1 MRILELDVDKI
12 AFSPV
17 KAEAELH
24 DEVELKE
31 IMVNDALV
39 VLVSVEKGDDES
51 AADSAISDI
60 GRFMDN
66 LKRKK
71 VVIYPYAHLSS
82 DLAGAKDAKKLIEYM
97 YEKLGAKY
105 EAFKAP
111 FGWNKK
117 LMLDIKGHPLAEQ
130 ARSFGPSGK
139 SRQKNDEESQALK
152 EEDKVVSTWYI
163 LDVDGTLKPYSEFDF
178 SKSVNLKKFADYEI
192 KKVRVYNTEPPHIAH
207 MKRLQLVGYEPG
219 SDPGNFRYYP
229 NGKLIKSLLENYV
242 TSRVISYGAVEVETP
257 IMYDYAHPALKEY
270 LHRFPARHY
279 VLKSDDKEYFLRFSA
294 DFGQFLMAH
303 DATISYKHLPFRFYE
318 LTRYSFRREKSG
330 ELTGLKR
337 LRAFSMPDMHT
348 LCEDLDQA
356 MSEIRQQFRGCVD
369 VLKGIGIGMDKY
381 EAAFRFTEEFWKSN
395 SDFIK
400 NIVSKELGKPA
411 LIEMWNFRYAYFDPK
426 FEFNIIDSADKAT
439 ALATVQIDHENGER
453 YGMSYVDKN
462 GSKKYPIVLHCSP
475 SGAIERVIYA
485 LLELASVDEANQRVP
500 ALPLWITPT
509 QVRILPIS
517 EKFTVQA
524 VEIANTFAKSGIRA
538 DVDDTDNTLNKKI
551 MNAEKEWVPYICV
564 VGEKEIASGTL
575 SVRIRAE
582 TDKSK
587 KNANIQVSELTDRIN
602 EATIGM
608 PKAPLTMNILLSKR
622 PYFG

>member
-1 MRILELDVDKI
+1 MRVLELDVDKV

-17 KAEAELH
+17 KPEAALH
-24 DEVELKE
+24 DDVELKE
-31 IMVNDALV
+31 MLVDNALV

-51 AADSAISDI
+51 TADSAIEDI
-60 GRFMDN
+60 SKVMDN

-71 VVIYPYAHLSS
+71 VVVYPYAHLSS
-82 DLAGAKDAKKLIEYM
+82 DLSSPKEAKNLIEYM
-97 YEKLGAKY
+97 YEKLGSKY
-105 EAFKAP
+105 EAVKAP

-130 ARSFGPSGK
+130 ARSFSSSGK
-139 SRQKNDEESQALK
+139 KEKKNDEESHALN

-163 LDVDGTLKPYSEFDF
+163 LDEKGELKPYSEFDF
-178 SKSVNLKKFADYEI
+178 SKSPNLKKFADYEI
-192 KKVRVYNTEPPHIAH
+192 RKVRTYNTEPPHIGH
-207 MKRLQLVGYEPG
+207 MKRLQLIGYEPG

-229 NGKLIKSLLENYV
+229 NGKLIKSLLETYV
-242 TSRVISYGAVEVETP
+242 TSRVIGYGAVEVETP

-303 DATISYKHLPFRFYE
+303 DATISYKHLPFKFYE

-356 MSEIRQQFRGCVD
+356 MNEFRQQFRFCVD
-369 VLKGIGIGMDKY
+369 VLRGIGISIEKY
-381 EAAFRFTEEFWKSN
+381 EAAFRMTEEFWKGN

-400 NIVSKELGKPA
+400 NIIATELKKPA

-426 FEFNIIDSADKAT
+426 FEFNIIDSADKASS
-439 ALATVQIDHENGER
+439 LATVQIDHENGER
-453 YGMSYVDKN
+453 YGMSYTDKN
-462 GSKKYPIVLHCSP
+462 GNKRYPIVLHCSP
-475 SGAIERVIYA
+475 SGAIERVIYS
-485 LLELASVDEANQRVP
+485 LLELASVDEANKKAP
-500 ALPLWITPT
+500 ELPLWVTPT

-517 EKFTVQA
+517 EKFTEKA
-524 VEIANTFAKSGIRA
+524 VEIAAVFAKGSIRA

-551 MNAEKEWVPYICV
+551 MNAEKDWIPYICV
-564 VGEKEIASGTL
+564 VGEKEIANGTL
-575 SVRIRAE
+575 AVRIRSE
-582 TDKSK
+582 PDKSK
-587 KNANIQVSELTDRIN
+587 KNVNMSIAELSDKIN
-602 EATIGM
+602 NTLLGM
-608 PKAPLTMNILLSKR
+608 PRAPLTLNVLLSKR
-622 PYFG
+622 PYFS

>member
-39 VLVSVEKGDDES
+39 VLVSVEKGDDEA
-51 AADSAISDI
+51 AADSAINDI
-60 GRFMDN
+60 SKFMDN
-66 LKRKK
+66 LKRNK

-82 DLAGAKDAKKLIEYM
+82 DLSGPKDAKRIIEYM

-105 EAFKAP
+105 EAVKAP

-130 ARSFGPSGK
+130 ARSFAPSGK
-139 SRQKNDEESQALK
+139 SKQKNDEESQALK

-163 LDVDGTLKPYSEFDF
+163 LDEHGKLWPYSEFNF

-192 KKVRVYNTEPPHIAH
+192 KKVRTYSTEPPHIAH

-242 TSRVISYGAVEVETP
+242 TSKVVNYGAVEVETP

-348 LCEDLDQA
+348 LCEDLDHA
-356 MSEIRQQFRGCVD
+356 MSEFRDQFRFCVD

-381 EAAFRFTEEFWKSN
+381 EAAFRFTEEFWKGN
-395 SDFIK
+395 ADFIK
-400 NIVSKELGKPA
+400 NIVSTELKKPA

-426 FEFNIIDSADKAT
+426 FEFNVIDSADKAT

-453 YGMSYVDKN
+453 YGMSYVDKSGN
-462 GSKKYPIVLHCSP
+462 KRYPIVLHCSP

-485 LLELASVDEANQRVP
+485 LLELASIDEASQRVP

-517 EKFTVQA
+517 EKFTTQA
-524 VEIANTFAKSGIRA
+524 VEIAGTFAKSGIRA
-538 DVDDTDNTLNKKI
+538 DVDDTDNTLSKKI

-564 VGEKEIASGTL
+564 VGEKEIANGTVA
-575 SVRIRAE
+575 VRIRAE
-582 TDKSK
+582 KDK
-587 KNANIQVSELTDRIN
+587 KNASMPVSELADRIN

>member
-1 MRILELDVDKI
+1 MRILELDVDKV

-17 KAEAELH
+17 KAEAALH
-24 DEVELKE
+24 DDVELKE
-31 IMVNDALV
+31 IMVSDALV
-39 VLVSVEKGDDES
+39 VLISVEKDDDES
-51 AADSAISDI
+51 AADGAIDDI
-60 GRFMDN
+60 SKHMDN

-71 VVIYPYAHLSS
+71 VVVYPYAHLSS
-82 DLAGAKDAKKLIEYM
+82 NLSSPKDAKKLLEYI
-97 YEKLGAKY
+97 YERLGSRY
-105 EAFKAP
+105 EAVKAP

-130 ARSFGPSGK
+130 ARSFVPSGK
-139 SRQKNDEESQALK
+139 GKQKTDEESQALK

-163 LDVDGTLKPYSEFDF
+163 LDEHGKLWPYSEFDF

-192 KKVRVYNTEPPHIAH
+192 KKVRIYNTEPPHIGH

-219 SDPGNFRYYP
+219 SDSGNFRYYP

-303 DATISYKHLPFRFYE
+303 DATISYKHLPFKFYE

-348 LCEDLDQA
+348 LCQDLDQG
-356 MSEIRQQFRGCVD
+356 MDEFRSQFRFCVD
-369 VLKGIGIGMDKY
+369 VLNGIGIGVEKY
-381 EAAFRFTEEFWKSN
+381 EAAFRMTEEFWKGN

-400 NIVSKELGKPA
+400 SIVSTELKKPA

-426 FEFNIIDSADKAT
+426 FEFNMIDSADKASS
-439 ALATVQIDHENGER
+439 LATVQIDHENGKR

-462 GSKKYPIVLHCSP
+462 GDKQYPIVLHCSP
-475 SGAIERVIYA
+475 SGAIERVIYS
-485 LLELASVDEANQRVP
+485 LLELASIDEANKKAPV
-500 ALPLWITPT
+500 LPLWLSPT

-517 EKFTVQA
+517 EKFTEQA
-524 VEIANTFAKSGIRA
+524 LGIAGTFTKSGIRA
-538 DVDDTDNTLNKKI
+538 DVDDTDNTLGKKI
-551 MNAEKEWVPYICV
+551 MNAEKEWIPYICV
-564 VGEKEIASGTL
+564 VGEKEVASGTL
-575 SVRIRAE
+575 SVRMRTE
-582 TDKSK
+582 DK
-587 KNANIQVSELTDRIN
+587 KNVSMPVSELVDTIN
-602 EATIGM
+602 NAVLGM
-608 PKAPLTMNILLSKR
+608 PKAPLTLNILLSKR
-622 PYFG
+622 PFFG